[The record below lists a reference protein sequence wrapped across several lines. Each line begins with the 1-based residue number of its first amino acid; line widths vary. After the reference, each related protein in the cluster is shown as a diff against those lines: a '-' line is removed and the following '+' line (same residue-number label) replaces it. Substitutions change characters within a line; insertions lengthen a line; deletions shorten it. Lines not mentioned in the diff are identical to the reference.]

1 MEKGH
6 IQQLTVLC
14 QFYSRN
20 VWLYN
25 IRELFTSIQ
34 VTSIY
39 LQSCVITLVGH
50 FLNPDPDTNPNKWPT
65 SVFTQDCK

>member
-20 VWLYN
+20 VWIYN
-25 IRELFTSIQ
+25 INEFSQKLCFWGRHRLLRILQKITEVCEVCEVCKITNIMDLF
-34 VTSIY
+34 Y
-39 LQSCVITLVGH
+39 D
-50 FLNPDPDTNPNKWPT
+50 FM
-65 SVFTQDCK
+65 